1 MNGVWPS
8 GAVAHPRRSFVVVAP
23 PPRHPTGVLARG
35 LWLSASRT
43 PLRFRQQG
51 VRERERAT
59 ASAFARDAGPG
70 PPRLSDCAADCL
82 PVPLP
87 CSFVL
92 PRGKWR

>member
-8 GAVAHPRRSFVVVAP
+8 GAVAHPRRSFVVFAP

-59 ASAFARDAGPG
+59 ASALPAMPARA
-70 PPRLSDCAADCL
+70 RLD
-82 PVPLP
+82 
-87 CSFVL
+87 
-92 PRGKWR
+92 